1 MAVDRVERR
10 LREVTGALGRE
21 GIPYAVVGGNAVAAW
36 VSRADPSATR
46 TTKDVDLLV
55 NRRDLEPITRVMKTL
70 GFEREDLRSLVM
82 FIDPEEPSRR
92 AGVHLIW
99 AGELVRPSYACP
111 APMVSESV
119 TDPQGFSVLDLP
131 ALVRMKLTS
140 LRDIDRVH
148 IADLARVGL
157 IDESVRASLPDALRA
172 RLDEIVATIDD
183 DQP

>member
-10 LREVTGALGRE
+10 LREVTSALGRE